1 MKTTT
6 PLYMQKKIWLLA
18 AVTAFISVFFSF
30 MGAPFLRAL
39 FAKTKSVWFWA
50 LGVVTVA
57 ILFSVQLT
65 LGAVYVGAVWM
76 TLGAYS
82 ELETRGVSWKKTS
95 VISLFAGLIF
105 AVLGFSW
112 ATKGS
117 LTSDLAKELV
127 QPFLN
132 SLQQLYPDNALTAEH
147 IIQYMPGVLLSALMC
162 SLAVGIVFETQIF
175 QLFKFRREKTASSL
189 KWLEFRLPDVF
200 IWFAFLGFFFA
211 LVRLNF
217 LPENV
222 ATVVR
227 TIALNISIFSAFCF
241 FLQGIVVF
249 EFLSRFYRIGLFTK
263 TILYFLILTWIGPA
277 VGMMGLLDYWLNFR
291 NVLRK
296 KINEKN

>member
-1 MKTTT
+1 MKTTSS
-6 PLYMQKKIWLLA
+6 MNAQKKIWILA
-18 AVTAFISVFFSF
+18 VVTALISVFFSF
-30 MGAPFLRAL
+30 MGAPFLRTL
-39 FAKTKSVWFWA
+39 FAKTKSIWFWA
-50 LGVVTVA
+50 VGAVTVA

-95 VISLFAGLIF
+95 VISLIAGLVF
-105 AVLGFSW
+105 AVLSFSW

-117 LTSDLAKELV
+117 FTSDLTKELV
-127 QPFLN
+127 EPFLT
-132 SLQQLYPDNALTAEH
+132 SLQQLYPDNVLKAEN

-162 SLAVGIVFETQIF
+162 SLAVGIIFETQIF
-175 QLFKFRREKTASSL
+175 QLFQFRREKTASSL
-189 KWLEFRLPDVF
+189 KWLEFRLPDTF

-211 LVRLNF
+211 LVRLSV
-217 LPENV
+217 LPENI
-222 ATVVR
+222 ATMVR
-227 TIALNISIFSAFCF
+227 TIAVEMSIFSAFCF

-249 EFLSRFYRIGLFTK
+249 EFLSRFYRVGLFTK

-277 VGMMGLLDYWLNFR
+277 VGLMGLLDYWFNFR
-291 NVLRK
+291 TVLRK

>member
-1 MKTTT
+1 MKTTA
-6 PLYMQKKIWLLA
+6 PFNMQKKIWFLA
-18 AVTAFISVFFSF
+18 FLTAVISVFFSF
-30 MGAPFLRAL
+30 MGAPFLRTL

-95 VISLFAGLIF
+95 VISLIAGLLF
-105 AVLGFSW
+105 AVLSFSW

-117 LTSDLAKELV
+117 LTSDVAKSLV
-127 QPFLN
+127 EPFLT
-132 SLQQLYPDNALTAEH
+132 SLQQFYPDNTFKAEQ
-147 IIQYMPGVLLSALMC
+147 IIQYMPGILLSALMC
-162 SLAVGIVFETQIF
+162 SLAMGLVFETQIF
-175 QLFKFRREKTASSL
+175 QLFQFRREKTASSL
-189 KWLEFRLPDVF
+189 KWLEFRLPDSF
-200 IWFAFLGFFFA
+200 IWFAFLGFFFS
-211 LVRLNF
+211 LVRLSI

-222 ATVVR
+222 GIVVR
-227 TIALNISIFSAFCF
+227 MVAVNISIFSAFCF

-249 EFLSRFYRIGLFTK
+249 EFLSRFYRMGLFTK
-263 TILYFLILTWIGPA
+263 TIVYFLILTWIGPA
-277 VGMMGLLDYWLNFR
+277 VGLMGLLDYWFNFR
-291 NVLRK
+291 NLLRK